1 MKKKLTPQGTDLYA
15 LAITVGG
22 GGTLVVM
29 YLVYLLAL
37 KIIAHVANRKGN
49 TVNDKVKIGDAY
61 MVDEN
66 FAGFVMQNGG
76 DDND

>member
-1 MKKKLTPQGTDLYA
+1 
-15 LAITVGG
+15 
-22 GGTLVVM
+22 M